1 MRIPSRL
8 IGGALVV
15 SLLAQLTAC
24 GSIFYPERRG
34 QIQGS
39 GRMDPAI
46 VVLDAVGLLFY
57 IIPGV
62 IAFAVDFAT
71 GAIYLPSG
79 NHAQID
85 PQKLQPAVRADGTVD
100 NAKLQAIIQ
109 TELGRSLPLDDPR
122 LIQHKGSTQQLA
134 SLGLV
139 PSA

>member
-1 MRIPSRL
+1 MRIPTRL
-8 IGGALVV
+8 IGGVLIG

-24 GSIFYPERRG
+24 GSIFYPDRRG

-46 VVLDAVGLLFY
+46 VVLDAIGLLFY

-71 GAIYLPSG
+71 GAIYLPNG
-79 NHAQID
+79 KHAQID
-85 PQKLQPAVRADGTVD
+85 PQKLQPAIKADGTVD
-100 NAKLQAIIQ
+100 NAKLQAILQ

-122 LIQHKGSTQQLA
+122 LIQHKGSAQQLA

>member
-8 IGGALVV
+8 IGSALVV

-79 NHAQID
+79 KQAQID
-85 PQKLQPAVRADGTVD
+85 PQKLQPAVKADGTVD

-109 TELGRSLPLDDPR
+109 TELGRPLPLDDPR
-122 LIQHKGSTQQLA
+122 LIQHKGSAQQLA

>member
-1 MRIPSRL
+1 MRTHSRL
-8 IGGALVV
+8 IGGALIVTF
-15 SLLAQLTAC
+15 LAQLTAC
-24 GSIFYPERRG
+24 GSIFYPDRRG

-46 VVLDAVGLLFY
+46 VVLDAIGLLFY

-62 IAFAVDFAT
+62 IAFGVDFAT
-71 GAIYLPSG
+71 GAIYLPEG
-79 NHAQID
+79 KQAQID
-85 PQKLQPAVRADGTVD
+85 PQKLQPAVRTDGSVD
-100 NAKLQAIIQ
+100 NSKLQAIIQ

-122 LIQHKGSTQQLA
+122 LIQHKGSVEQLA

>member
-8 IGGALVV
+8 IGSALVV

-79 NHAQID
+79 KQAQID
-85 PQKLQPAVRADGTVD
+85 PQKLQPAVKADGTVD

-109 TELGRSLPLDDPR
+109 TELGRTLPLDDPR
-122 LIQHKGSTQQLA
+122 LIQHKGNAQQLA

>member
-46 VVLDAVGLLFY
+46 VVLDAIGLLFY
-57 IIPGV
+57 ILPGV
-62 IAFAVDFAT
+62 IAFGVDFAT
-71 GAIYLPSG
+71 GAIYLPEG
-79 NHAQID
+79 KHAQID
-85 PQKLQPAVRADGTVD
+85 PEKLQPAVRADGSVD
-100 NAKLQAIIQ
+100 NLRLQAILK
-109 TELGRSLPLDDPR
+109 TELGRNLPLDDPR
-122 LIQHKGSTQQLA
+122 LIQHKGSVEQLA

>member
-1 MRIPSRL
+1 MRTHSRL
-8 IGGALVV
+8 IGGALIVTFV
-15 SLLAQLTAC
+15 AQLTAC
-24 GSIFYPERRG
+24 GSIFYPDRRG

-46 VVLDAVGLLFY
+46 VVLDAIGLLFY

-62 IAFAVDFAT
+62 IAFGVDFAT
-71 GAIYLPSG
+71 GAIYLPEG
-79 NHAQID
+79 KQAQID
-85 PQKLQPAVRADGTVD
+85 PQKLQPAVRTDGSVD
-100 NAKLQAIIQ
+100 NSKLQAIIQ

-122 LIQHKGSTQQLA
+122 LIQHKGSVEQLA